1 MAVPSWDLRIERA
14 RELSQKFSATAE
26 LLKFYEQLARFQK
39 SIYEELSTSEDHDV
53 EVLIPF
59 FGQLLALVRE
69 KGSPQLRTVAEKL
82 AQTGREDWLELL
94 QGVWQH
100 HPEAQDLAPEYLFFA
115 KALLQPYAESLAERA
130 TGVQEGTAPQLCPF
144 CESKPQVAVLRPEGD
159 GGKRNL
165 ICSLCSTEWS
175 YRRQLCPGCG
185 EEHKDKLPVFVA
197 TEFDYVRVDAC
208 DTCKSYIKSIDLT
221 KNGRAVPVVDELATI
236 SLNFWAQ
243 EKSYHKLAPNLFGV

>member
-1 MAVPSWDLRIERA
+1 MKSAWDLRIARA
-14 RELSQKFSATAE
+14 SE
-26 LLKFYEQLARFQK
+26 LLQKPSAATELLRFYEQLARLQK
-39 SIYEELSTSEDHDV
+39 SIYEELSISEDHDV

-59 FGQLLALVRE
+59 FRELLALTNE
-69 KGSPQLRTVAEKL
+69 KGSPQLRGAADQLSQAGK
-82 AQTGREDWLELL
+82 EDWLELL
-94 QGVWQH
+94 QAVWQH
-100 HPEAQDLAPEYLFFA
+100 QAEAQDFAAEYLFFA
-115 KALLQPYAESLAERA
+115 NALLQPYAELLAEKA
-130 TGVQEGTAPQLCPF
+130 TGVQEGTPGPLCPF
-144 CESKPQVAVLRPEGD
+144 CGSKPQVAVLRPEGD
-159 GGKRNL
+159 GGKRSL

-185 EEHKDKLPVFVA
+185 EEHKDKLPVFLA
-197 TEFDYVRVDAC
+197 SEFDYVRVDAC

>member
-1 MAVPSWDLRIERA
+1 MKSSWDLRIARA
-14 RELSQKFSATAE
+14 SELLQKPSAATE
-26 LLKFYEQLARFQK
+26 LLKFYEQLARLQK
-39 SIYEELSTSEDHDV
+39 SIYEELSAYEDHNL

-59 FGQLLALVRE
+59 FRELLALTNE
-69 KGSPQLRTVAEKL
+69 KGSPQLRAAADQL
-82 AQTGREDWLELL
+82 ANVGKEDWLELL
-94 QGVWQH
+94 QAVWQH
-100 HPEAQDLAPEYLFFA
+100 QAEAQNLAPEYLFFA
-115 KALLQPYAESLAERA
+115 NALLQPYAELLAEKA
-130 TGVQEGTAPQLCPF
+130 TGVQEGTTPPLCPF
-144 CESKPQVAVLRPEGD
+144 CGSKPQVAVLRPEGD

-197 TEFDYVRVDAC
+197 NEFDYVRVDAC